1 MSFKQAILP
10 DVQYAIGYRDDGITP
25 VQGVGHLAFPPLAAG
40 GMGSPRA
47 LARILLNLALAYKC
61 GHIKNKISHKTSRL
75 MLDNGVDKGA
85 LEFMGSLIGYGVF
98 ILEAGDNRFLLHQ
111 AANDGFRGIA
121 LICFDG
127 PAASQGP
134 TGLVIISNGDNNAT
148 SLLAEVSKFIL
159 KNNKFGIKDGVDWTK
174 VEHTHFEQNDVSQEE
189 IVNKG
194 FKELLLDAFLPK
206 RRFPCTP

>member
-1 MSFKQAILP
+1 MSFKQTIFP
-10 DVQYAIGYRDDGITP
+10 GVQYAIGYRDDGITP
-25 VQGVGHLAFPPLAAG
+25 VHGGGRLAFPPLAAG
-40 GMGSPRA
+40 GMGSPSA
-47 LARILLNLALAYKC
+47 LARILFNLAVAYKR
-61 GHIKNKISHKTSRL
+61 GHCKDKISHKTSRL

-98 ILEAGDNRFLLHQ
+98 ILDAGDNRCLLHQ

-134 TGLVIISNGDNNAT
+134 IGFVILCNGDNNGT

-159 KNNKFGIKDGVDWTK
+159 KNNKFGNKDGIDWTK
-174 VEHTHFEQNDVSQEE
+174 VEHTNFEQNEVRQEE

-206 RRFPCTP
+206 ATRSPN